1 MPHHS
6 HYILHDELIG
16 FDIFKY
22 IDIKFIFSNN
32 RKRSV
37 KTFTLRRLI
46 FLYKQISKKTNDNVD
61 YNAIKVQKNELLL
74 RFQQAKKKAEQDSQ
88 LLVK

>member
-1 MPHHS
+1 
-6 HYILHDELIG
+6 ELIG

-46 FLYKQISKKTNDNVD
+46 LLYKQISKKTNDNVD